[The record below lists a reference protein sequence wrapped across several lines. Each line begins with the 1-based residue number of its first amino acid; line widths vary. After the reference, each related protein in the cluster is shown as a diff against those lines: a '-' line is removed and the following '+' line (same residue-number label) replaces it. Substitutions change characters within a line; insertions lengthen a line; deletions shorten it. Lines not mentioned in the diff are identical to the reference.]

1 MIAVSS
7 PGRICLFGEH
17 QDYLGLPV
25 IAAAVN
31 IRAKFT
37 ATANDTGIFRIVKPD
52 VDEQEEIDPGIEQ
65 EYRSKRDYL
74 RSAVNV
80 LRRDGF
86 RFGRGY
92 DITLRSAIPIGKGCS
107 SSSAILVAWIGLLGR
122 IATDGRALT
131 PGEAAQ
137 FGYFAEVKEFKEPGG
152 MMDHYTSALGGM
164 VYIETKGEII
174 LNPLP
179 AALPG
184 VFTQNQSGSG
194 PGSILG
200 QKPVAGSIPALN
212 TAANPASVGDY
223 LLIYCTGLGTVTP
236 SIAAGAAAS
245 YPPLYYTDNTVTKG
259 TMKFPLS
266 KACLTVSSV
275 LTECSKMATLFPVQ
289 GWAKTTTC
297 SSDGGQCNCTAQADQ
312 TGSLGVVFQ
321 NASTT
326 GSYTSSSGGLN
337 ADGEVDYSYC
347 VSGDTLTL
355 TPKPTILPLIGTVVL
370 QKASS
375 PGSGGAPGSGGKTG
389 AGGNTVGSGGAA
401 GAGGATLGSGGKT
414 GAGGNTVGSGGAP
427 GSGGITS
434 GSGGMAGAGGS
445 TVGSGGVPGSGGK
458 TGAGGSSATGGTT
471 GAGGGTG
478 TGPCDIYAAASTKC
492 VAAHST
498 VRALYG
504 SYSGPLYQVKR
515 ADGTTKDISVLS
527 PGGFADSAAQ
537 DAFCTS
543 ACTITRVY
551 DQSGNGNL
559 VAAQTPDTTDM
570 TPAGH
575 SGMTAASATKDPTN
589 VGGHK
594 VYSLYTNTSQA
605 YWHDGSKSGMPTG
618 SNPQGVYM
626 VTNST
631 HVNSGC
637 CYDYGNGETSRT
649 YVAGPS
655 MDSIYFGSC
664 TQWAHGTGSGPWI
677 MADMEDGMQIGN
689 SNQASITYK
698 YVTAI
703 EKNNGTSEFA
713 LRGADAT
720 SGSLSTFYMGALP
733 SGYGPNSKQGAI
745 VLGSGGDCCYCN
757 NNGSALDNRYSM
769 QLLANGTFDVDVTGY
784 TPVDATIA
792 STSGGEDGSC
802 LKLTATANAFPRRS
816 WPGGCTATPTAWTS
830 R

>member
-1 MIAVSS
+1 M
-7 PGRICLFGEH
+7 RN
-17 QDYLGLPV
+17 GLIGTV
-25 IAAAVN
+25 GAAALASMMAISGCSN
-31 IRAKFT
+31 SG
-37 ATANDTGIFRIVKPD
+37 NGGSQGSGGNTGGTTQPTNCPNGSSCGGD
-52 VDEQEEIDPGIEQ
+52 VVGTWNVT
-65 EYRSKRDYL
+65 SSCLNVWGDYDVSL
-74 RSAVNV
+74 
-80 LRRDGF
+80 LGM
-86 RFGRGY
+86 
-92 DITLRSAIPIGKGCS
+92 GCS
-107 SSSAILVAWIGLLGR
+107 SVRVTGSFDVTGTWTANS
-122 IATDGRALT
+122 DGT
-131 PGEAAQ
+131 
-137 FGYFAEVKEFKEPGG
+137 
-152 MMDHYTSALGGM
+152 
-164 VYIETKGEII
+164 
-174 LNPLP
+174 
-179 AALPG
+179 
-184 VFTQNQSGSG
+184 
-194 PGSILG
+194 
-200 QKPVAGSIPALN
+200 
-212 TAANPASVGDY
+212 
-223 LLIYCTGLGTVTP
+223 
-236 SIAAGAAAS
+236 
-245 YPPLYYTDNTVTKG
+245 YTDNTVTKG

-389 AGGNTVGSGGAA
+389 AGGNTVGSGGA
-401 GAGGATLGSGGKT
+401 
-414 GAGGNTVGSGGAP
+414 P

-458 TGAGGSSATGGTT
+458 TGAGGSSATGGAT

-575 SGMTAASATKDPTN
+575 SGMTAASATKDPTT
-589 VGGHK
+589 VGGHR

-618 SNPQGVYM
+618 SNPQGIYM

-631 HVNSGC
+631 HVNTGC

-703 EKNNGTSEFA
+703 EKNNGTTEWA
-713 LRGADAT
+713 LKGGDAT
-720 SGSLSTFYMGALP
+720 TGALSTLYKGALP
-733 SGYGPNSKQGAI
+733 AGKNPMKKQGSV
-745 VLGSGGDCCYCN
+745 VLGAGGDCCYSN
-757 NNGSALDNRYSM
+757 NNGSA
-769 QLLANGTFDVDVTGY
+769 GTFYEGAIVAGY
-784 TPVDATIA
+784 PSDAT
-792 STSGGEDGSC
+792 ED
-802 LKLTATANAFPRRS
+802 AIQANIVNA
-816 WPGGCTATPTAWTS
+816 GYGK
-830 R
+830 